1 MYKNFTFNQ
10 ISYSE
15 TPLGWTDGVYYPR
28 TAKLNPTQTP
38 HTVGNTWK
46 IHSRV
51 WQEIEETG
59 FGIYYYEET
68 IQFVTTLPGANYH
81 VKVTLVNPTDTP
93 YKCHI
98 RLNGVLKSDEIQV
111 PPSGE
116 KTVTFTACMTD
127 GQFGLTIS
135 TGALSEIHDQ
145 AIEGDVYVK
154 DIDISLLPAKNKR
167 AKPWVFLVSDS
178 TVQSYEPYYYPQ
190 TGWGQVFYNFFK
202 GAKSCTVGEAYN
214 CDYSLAK
221 HYELPGIVIENRSIG
236 ARSARSFYDEGKLDQ
251 VLEVLCPGDFMFV
264 QFAHN
269 DATAIRPNRYIA
281 PEEFQFFLQRYVD
294 GCKIRGA
301 QLVLVT
307 PVTMRVLDEDGHNII
322 CFAQYRDEMIKL
334 ANTQDIPLLDLSGR
348 STDYLNKIGPDRSR
362 ELYLWLDEGE
372 YPDGAY
378 AAGVSDK
385 CHLQEY
391 GAKVYANMVAEMIS
405 EYSKDDRLNVLQNLV
420 APVDVEDI
428 KKPVKKSVANN
439 KSQVEDTESVTGF
452 VAQEILVENGKGN
465 FLLNWN
471 IIDQAT
477 AYNIYAKKENDTD
490 WQLVRTV
497 TKEEKN
503 ASPVLPFTADAGAVW
518 QYYVKAVFKD
528 NAAQKTT
535 MSNASKILQV
545 DLKGEV

>member
-1 MYKNFTFNQ
+1 MYKDFEFEQ
-10 ISYSE
+10 ISYKD
-15 TPLGWTDGVYYPR
+15 TAPGWVDGVYYQRAEQSCLGEKPPIENG
-28 TAKLNPTQTP
+28 AMK
-38 HTVGNTWK
+38 V
-46 IHSRV
+46 HSRV

-68 IQFVTTLPGANYH
+68 TKFVTKLSGADYQVN
-81 VKVTLVNPTDTP
+81 VTLVNPNDKP

-98 RLNGVLKSDEIQV
+98 RINGVLKAGEVQV
-111 PPSGE
+111 LAQEQKS
-116 KTVTFTACMTD
+116 VSFTACMTD
-127 GQFGLTIS
+127 GQFGLTFS
-135 TGALSEIHDQ
+135 TGAISDIN
-145 AIEGDVYVK
+145 AKAVEGDVYVK
-154 DIDISLLPAKNKR
+154 DIEILQLPPKAKRN
-167 AKPWVFLVSDS
+167 KPWIFLVSDS

-190 TGWGQVFYNFFK
+190 TGWGQVFYKFFK
-202 GAKSCTVGEAYN
+202 CGKDCMVGDAPN

-221 HYELPGIVIENRSIG
+221 HYEMSKLVIENRSIG

-294 GCKIRGA
+294 GCKKRGA

-307 PVTMRVLDEDGHNII
+307 PVTMRVLDEEGKNII
-322 CFAQYRDEMIKL
+322 CFARYREEMIKL
-334 ANTQDIPLLDLSGR
+334 ADAQNIPLLDLSEK
-348 STDYLNKIGPDRSR
+348 STDYLNKIGPDKSK
-362 ELYLWLDEGE
+362 ELYLWLAEGE

-391 GAKVYANMVAEMIS
+391 GALVYANMVAKMIE
-405 EYSKDDRLNVLQNLV
+405 EYDNDNRLDVLKNLV
-420 APVDVEDI
+420 APINVQDI
-428 KKPVKKSVANN
+428 KKPAPKSVAIN
-439 KSQVEDTESVTGF
+439 KSTDEDKESVTGF
-452 VAQEILVENGKGN
+452 VAQEILVENGNGN

-471 IIDQAT
+471 TIEQAT
-477 AYNIYAKKENDTD
+477 AYNIYGKRENETS

-497 TKEEKN
+497 TREEKN
-503 ASPVLPFTADAGAVW
+503 ASPVLPFRASAGAVW

-528 NAAQKTT
+528 SSTGNTE

-545 DLKGEV
+545 DLR